1 MKKTSLVIVALL
13 LVAIAILPVVG
24 NKFMQSYVEKALGN
38 IDAHGLKLLTLKTDE
53 SYLNTKKHFE
63 FVVED
68 SSEFVEYIN
77 AHSHNQLP
85 VQTQSDLD
93 GTVIGLDVSYSNIP
107 FAKSIDFALY
117 PLKLSKVVSDELK
130 TEDINFYEQ
139 FSKFL
144 QNKGVLYYGE
154 YNLIN
159 AKFKSYVK
167 DIDEHYTLQ
176 NSSDVNITL
185 KGTSFKG
192 EGDILAPKK
201 LTTRIQTMRFEAAQK
216 VTRAKLLLKDFQT
229 TNDFVS
235 WNDYESSAAFEKME
249 FIITGTQ
256 DDVNIS
262 VDGLKTTSNAVT
274 KHERVAMRSK
284 TSLKSLVLASK
295 QLNVE
300 ATNLNENVSV
310 TDIALK
316 PFESLSKRMM
326 DASNTNMMLQ
336 QQAMQEDM
344 LALLSEGLKIKIDE
358 LSLGNLTLNNTQKLG
373 GLRVKVNLNVKRDA
387 DLQKKLKQ
395 SPLLLLTNMDMDSKI
410 KLSEPLYNLLLQNSP
425 MAQKIT
431 AYAKKEGDD
440 VVFNITFHNAKLQVN
455 GKTLQ

>member
-1 MKKTSLVIVALL
+1 MKKTSLIIVAIL
-13 LVAIAILPVVG
+13 LVAIAILPIVG
-24 NKFMQSYVEKALGN
+24 NKFMQSYVEKSLGN

-85 VQTQSDLD
+85 SQTQSDLD
-93 GTVIGLDVSYSNIP
+93 GTVIGVDVSYSNIP

-130 TEDINFYEQ
+130 SEDINFYDQ

-144 QNKGVLYYGE
+144 QNKGLLYYGE

-159 AKFKSYVK
+159 SKFKTYIK
-167 DIDEHYTLQ
+167 DINEHYTLQ

-192 EGDILAPKK
+192 EGDILSPEK
-201 LTTRIQTMRFEAAQK
+201 LTTRIKTMRFEAAQK
-216 VTRAKLLLKDFQT
+216 ATHAKLLLQEFQT

-235 WNDYESSAAFEKME
+235 WSDYESRAAFEKVV
-249 FIITGTQ
+249 FLIAGTQ

-262 VDGLKTTSNAVT
+262 VDGFQTTSNAVQ
-274 KHERVAMRSK
+274 KHERVAMSSSTK
-284 TSLKSLVLASK
+284 VQHLFVVS
-295 QLNVE
+295 QLFNVE
-300 ATNLNENVSV
+300 AKKFHSDVSIK
-310 TDIALK
+310 DIALK
-316 PFESLSKRMM
+316 PFERLSSLIM
-326 DASNTNMMLQ
+326 DASNTNTMIQ

-344 LALLSEGLKIKIDE
+344 LALFAQGLKIKINDI
-358 LSLGNLTLNNTQKLG
+358 SLEDLTLNQKDSFG
-373 GLRVKVNLNVKRDA
+373 GLKIDLDLQVKKDA
-387 DLQKKLKQ
+387 DLQKKMQQ
-395 SPLLLLTNMDMDSKI
+395 SPLLLLANMEMDSKI
-410 KLSEPLYNLLLQNSP
+410 ELSEPFYNLLLQNSP
-425 MAQKIT
+425 MAQQIT

-440 VVFNITFHNAKLQVN
+440 VVFNIAFHNAKLQVN
-455 GKTLQ
+455 GKKLQ